1 MPSDRPSQGKRGRAS
16 GLPRWLP
23 ISLIVALLAAIG
35 WLALKGDEP
44 APSAAPAAGAP
55 SSQGPQFF
63 GQVAGQMDPPVAD
76 ERARRRQQLVEVF
89 QLADHSYCSYREG
102 SKYPAS
108 SRPMSQNPDQAYPNR
123 PVTEVNPMRGEDRRS
138 NPNILLQTSQSRVYL
153 AAGESVA
160 FSLRA
165 VEPNGTVVPLVVTRS
180 IAAGI
185 TRIGNGAGARPTTQ
199 VPLAFADDGSG
210 ADPVA
215 GDGAFAA
222 VLTPAQTGLAGFHG
236 TIRTEVRYTAAGRNG
251 VLVFDVI
258 YSPKVPAVWAGAP
271 REAVV
276 DGSLAFILRV
286 DVRQAG
292 RYVITGRIDDARGTP
307 FALATF
313 NEVLG
318 PGPNE
323 VRLVAFGKL
332 MHDGAPA
339 LPLTLRDVDGYLL
352 KENTDPDR
360 ELMPRLEGPVMTS
373 RTRSLEGIADDEWTS
388 EERERYLTEFAKDR
402 RQAHAELAKFDP
414 AGPIPASSCG
424 PVK

>member
-1 MPSDRPSQGKRGRAS
+1 MR
-16 GLPRWLP
+16 RWLP
-23 ISLIVALLAAIG
+23 VAKLLALLALLAAIG
-35 WLALKGDEP
+35 WLALRETPP
-44 APSAAPAAGAP
+44 AAAPAAAGAAAAP
-55 SSQGPQFF
+55 GRQFF
-63 GQVAGQMDPPVAD
+63 GQVPVQSGPPMAED
-76 ERARRRQQLVEVF
+76 RARQRQQLVENF

-102 SKYPAS
+102 SKYPPA
-108 SRPMSQNPDQAYPNR
+108 SRPMAQNPDQAYPNS
-123 PVTEVNPMRGEDRRS
+123 PVTEMNPMRGAEGRS

-165 VEPNGTVVPLVVTRS
+165 VEPGGAEVPLVITRAL
-180 IAAGI
+180 AAGI
-185 TRIGNGAGARPTTQ
+185 TPTGARPTAQ

-222 VLTPAQTGLAGFHG
+222 VLTPSQTGLALFHG
-236 TIRTEVRYTAAGRNG
+236 TIRTEVRYTAGGKNG
-251 VLVFDVI
+251 VLIFDVI
-258 YSPKVPAVWAGAP
+258 HSPKAPAVWAGAP
-271 REAVV
+271 REAIE

-286 DVRQAG
+286 DVRQPG
-292 RYVITGRIDDARGTP
+292 RYVITGRIDDAGGKP

-323 VRLVAFGKL
+323 VKLVAFGKL
-332 MHDGAPA
+332 MIDGAPQ

-360 ELMPRLEGPVMTS
+360 ELMPRLEGPVLTS
-373 RTRSLEGIADDEWTS
+373 RTRTLEGIADTEWSS
-388 EERERYLTEFAKDR
+388 EERQRYLTEFAKDR
-402 RQAHAELAKFDP
+402 RQAQADLAKFDP
-414 AGPIPASSCG
+414 AAPLPPSACG

>member
-1 MPSDRPSQGKRGRAS
+1 VV
-16 GLPRWLP
+16 LPVVL
-23 ISLIVALLAAIG
+23 LLALLAAIA
-35 WLALKGDEP
+35 WLALKEETQP
-44 APSAAPAAGAP
+44 AAPPAAGTAP
-55 SSQGPQFF
+55 SSPGPQFF
-63 GQVAGQMDPPVAD
+63 GQVAGQAGPPVAD
-76 ERARRRQQLVEVF
+76 ERARRRQQLVDIF

-108 SRPMSQNPDQAYPNR
+108 SRPMSQNPDQAYPNQ
-123 PVTEVNPMRGEDRRS
+123 PVTEMNPMRGEDRRS

-165 VEPNGTVVPLVVTRS
+165 VEPDGTVVPLVVTRAL
-180 IAAGI
+180 AAGI
-185 TRIGNGAGARPTTQ
+185 TLAGARPTTQ
-199 VPLAFADDGSG
+199 VPLAFADDGGG

-236 TIRTEVRYTAAGRNG
+236 TIRTEVRYTAGARPG
-251 VLVFDVI
+251 VLLFDVI
-258 YSPKVPAVWAGAP
+258 HSPKVPAVWAGAP
-271 REAVV
+271 REAIEG
-276 DGSLAFILRV
+276 GSLAFVLRV
-286 DVRQAG
+286 DVRQPG
-292 RYVITGRIDDARGTP
+292 RYVITGRIDDAKGQP

-313 NEVLG
+313 NDLLG

-323 VRLVAFGKL
+323 VKLVAFGKL
-332 MHDGAPA
+332 MIDASPA

-388 EERERYLTEFAKDR
+388 EERQRYLTEFAKDR

-414 AGPIPASSCG
+414 AGPMPASSCG

>member
-1 MPSDRPSQGKRGRAS
+1 MPSDRPRQGKGA
-16 GLPRWLP
+16 GLRRWLP
-23 ISLIVALLAAIG
+23 ALLLVALVAAIA
-35 WLALKGDEP
+35 WLALRGDSQP
-44 APSAAPAAGAP
+44 AAPALASATPP
-55 SSQGPQFF
+55 SRGPQFF
-63 GQVAGQMDPPVAD
+63 GQLAGQMGPPVAD
-76 ERARRRQQLVEVF
+76 ERARRRQQLVETF

-123 PVTEVNPMRGEDRRS
+123 PVTEINPMRGDDRRS
-138 NPNILLQTSQSRVYL
+138 NPNILLQTSQSRVFL

-185 TRIGNGAGARPTTQ
+185 TLAGARPTTQ
-199 VPLAFADDGSG
+199 VPLAFADDGGG

-236 TIRTEVRYTAAGRNG
+236 TIRTEVRYTAGARAGA
-251 VLVFDVI
+251 LIFDVI
-258 YSPKVPAVWAGAP
+258 YSPKVPALWVGAP
-271 REAVV
+271 REAIE

-292 RYVITGRIDDARGTP
+292 RYVITGRIDDARGVP

-332 MHDGAPA
+332 MHDAAPA

-360 ELMPRLEGPVMTS
+360 ELMPRLEGPLLTS
-373 RTRSLEGIADDEWTS
+373 RTQSLKGIADEEWTG
-388 EERERYLTEFAKDR
+388 EERQRYLTEFARDR

-414 AGPIPASSCG
+414 TGPMPSSSCG

>member
-1 MPSDRPSQGKRGRAS
+1 MPSERPSAGKPLR
-16 GLPRWLP
+16 RWLP
-23 ISLIVALLAAIG
+23 VALLLALLAAIG
-35 WLALKGDEP
+35 WLALREEP
-44 APSAAPAAGAP
+44 APSAPVAAAGAAAAA
-55 SSQGPQFF
+55 GPQFF
-63 GQVAGQMDPPVAD
+63 GAVPGRMGPPPAD
-76 ERARRRQQLVEVF
+76 ERARRRQQLVEQF

-102 SKYPAS
+102 SKYPPN
-108 SRPMSQNPDQAYPNR
+108 SRPMAQNPDQAYPNS
-123 PVTEVNPMRGEDRRS
+123 PVTEMNPMRGTEGRS
-138 NPNILLQTSQSRVYL
+138 NPDILLQTSQSRVYL

-165 VEPNGTVVPLVVTRS
+165 VEPGGAEVPLVITRA

-185 TRIGNGAGARPTTQ
+185 TPVGARPTTQ

-222 VLTPAQTGLAGFHG
+222 VLTPGQTGLALFHG
-236 TIRTEVRYTAAGRNG
+236 TIRTEVRYTAGGKNG
-251 VLVFDVI
+251 VLIFDVI
-258 YSPKVPAVWAGAP
+258 HSPKAPAVWAGPP
-271 REAVV
+271 REAIE

-286 DVRQAG
+286 DVRQPG
-292 RYVITGRIDDARGTP
+292 RYVITGRIDDAGGKP

-323 VRLVAFGKL
+323 VKLVAFGKL
-332 MHDGAPA
+332 LIDGAPR

-360 ELMPRLEGPVMTS
+360 ELMPRLEGAVLTS
-373 RTRSLEGIADDEWTS
+373 RTRSLEGMADAEWTS
-388 EERERYLTEFAKDR
+388 EERQRYLTEFARDR
-402 RQAHAELAKFDP
+402 RQAQAELAKFDP
-414 AGPIPASSCG
+414 AAPLPPSACV